1 MNGIFSKEKTVNKV
15 VMIDVSQIMPNPA
28 QPRRIFDEAELSGLG
43 QSIKT
48 NGVLQPLSV
57 RVNKNG
63 KYELVA
69 GERRLRA
76 IKLAGMTEA
85 PCIIVE
91 TDERQSAIFALLEN
105 LQRKDLSFFEEAKG
119 LEVLINRWGVTQD
132 EAAKRLGKAQSTIA
146 NKMRLLRLSEK
157 ERVQIERAGL
167 TERHARA
174 LLRIS
179 DEKEREKA
187 LLKIIKEGYN
197 IPQCDD
203 YIEKLTNRKKDNNT
217 GKTVY
222 IIKDIRLFINTIT
235 HALSVMKKSGINSE
249 TQRTDTDE
257 YIEYVIKIP
266 LNNRASKTA

>member
-1 MNGIFSKEKTVNKV
+1 
-15 VMIDVSQIMPNPA
+15 
-28 QPRRIFDEAELSGLG
+28 
-43 QSIKT
+43 
-48 NGVLQPLSV
+48 
-57 RVNKNG
+57 
-63 KYELVA
+63 
-69 GERRLRA
+69 
-76 IKLAGMTEA
+76 MTEA

-105 LQRKDLSFFEEAKG
+105 LQRKDLSFFEEARG

-146 NKMRLLRLSEK
+146 NKMRLLRFSEK
-157 ERVQIERAGL
+157 EKVQIEGAGL

-197 IPQCDD
+197 IPQCDE
-203 YIEKLTNRKKDNNT
+203 YIEKLTDKKKDTNT
-217 GKTVY
+217 GRTVY

-235 HALSVMKKSGINSE
+235 HALSDNEKVRNQYRGPA
-249 TQRTDTDE
+249 DG
-257 YIEYVIKIP
+257 Y
-266 LNNRASKTA
+266 